1 MPSRKTTAPKTP
13 VGPEYPTATPQ
24 DLRDEEADARQ
35 QIAARELDLAQ
46 IDSQFGNDQP
56 FDRDRIVTET
66 RFFLTVISQSILE
79 IGSRL
84 IRLKEHLP
92 HGEFEPALHEIGI
105 KSREAQRMMQ
115 ATVKFSGAKV
125 KLADLGKTKLLELM
139 VEDDEA
145 LEALADGGTLAGVNL
160 DEIDRMSTR
169 ELRDT
174 LRKER
179 DTQAKSAETHERLL
193 ADKNTKID
201 ALAKQLD
208 TGPVIPDWPQLA
220 ERVNVE
226 TTTAAGK
233 ILLACDQLDA
243 LQDQI
248 INGDYEGLAVEETER
263 ATEFMAVT
271 YGSALEQARTRVGEL
286 YDNYVAALEAY
297 ALAYEERAFNI
308 SDNQ

>member
-1 MPSRKTTAPKTP
+1 
-13 VGPEYPTATPQ
+13 
-24 DLRDEEADARQ
+24 
-35 QIAARELDLAQ
+35 
-46 IDSQFGNDQP
+46 
-56 FDRDRIVTET
+56 
-66 RFFLTVISQSILE
+66 
-79 IGSRL
+79 
-84 IRLKEHLP
+84 
-92 HGEFEPALHEIGI
+92 
-105 KSREAQRMMQ
+105 
-115 ATVKFSGAKV
+115 KV

-160 DEIDRMSTR
+160 DEIERMSTR

-179 DTQAKSAETHERLL
+179 DTQVKSAETHERLL

-208 TGPVIPDWPQLA
+208 TGPVIPQWPELA

-248 INGDYEGLAVEETER
+248 INGDYEGLAVEDTER

-271 YGSALEQARTRVGEL
+271 YGQALEQARTRIGEL
-286 YDNYVAALEAY
+286 HDNYIAALEAY
-297 ALAYEERAFNI
+297 ALAYQERAANVG
-308 SDNQ
+308 DNQ